1 MSGKD
6 NLLKA
11 EDLTSGELRT
21 RAQKGGIASG
31 KARREKKLI
40 KETLET
46 LLAMPLKSGKA
57 ADLDTIRNVAALK
70 GKNLTV
76 QEAIV
81 FAQVQKALRGDIRA
95 AEFVRDT
102 VGQSPQKSVDI
113 TGNVPVIFTGVDD
126 IAE

>member
-1 MSGKD
+1 MAGAD
-6 NLLKA
+6 NL
-11 EDLTSGELRT
+11 RT
-21 RAQKGGIASG
+21 PTTEEAREQGKKGGIASG

-57 ADLDTIRNVAALK
+57 TDLDTIRNVAALR

-113 TGNVPVIFTGVDD
+113 TGNVPVMIVEDF
-126 IAE
+126 AE

>member
-1 MSGKD
+1 MAGEE
-6 NLLKA
+6 NLNPVQTKEEA
-11 EDLTSGELRT
+11 
-21 RAQKGGIASG
+21 RARGRAGGIASG

-40 KETLET
+40 KDTLET

-57 ADLDTIRNVAALK
+57 ADLDTIKNVAAIK

-76 QEAIV
+76 QEAII

-102 VGQSPQKSVDI
+102 AGQAPTKSVDI
-113 TGNVPVIFTGVDD
+113 NGSVPVVLSGDDD
-126 IAE
+126 IAD